1 MCAVMQLLI
10 SFYLNTHLPRTCYM
24 QDHWPGTVGGAL
36 KMTKDSLCS
45 QAAYSLV
52 RDRCV
57 HNELQY
63 TTECDTVLNRD
74 SNKDKF

>member
-1 MCAVMQLLI
+1 
-10 SFYLNTHLPRTCYM
+10 M
-24 QDHWPGTVGGAL
+24 QDHQPGTAGGAL

-45 QAAYSLV
+45 QGAYNLV

-63 TTECDTVLNRD
+63 TRV
-74 SNKDKF
+74 